1 MKKWMQK
8 LIVITVALVT
18 FGIISPNH
26 EIWELLEHDH
36 SSSSNNNGDYQSSA
50 NSVTYED
57 SISDEVTEH
66 STYLEEQS
74 INSILLTAKEQ
85 SYMKFGSKISPV
97 IGKEFDA
104 RILPKIEEVIQ
115 VTLARHDEEKIPYIK
130 ISDQPSGNYSE
141 KIFHI
146 SNGYTGQDLLRFHV
160 RTERR
165 PVEGYYYNF
174 HYHTVEDQYVKHH
187 NIGDI
192 YYSKNTPPKWLS

>member
-26 EIWELLEHDH
+26 EIWEILDNDQ
-36 SSSSNNNGDYQSSA
+36 SSSSNNGDYQTLTK
-50 NSVTYED
+50 NVDYKD
-57 SISDEVTEH
+57 SLTEELEEH
-66 STYLEEQS
+66 STFLEEPN

-97 IGKEFDA
+97 IGEEFEA

-115 VTLARHDEEKIPYIK
+115 VTLTRQHDEKIPYIK
-130 ISDQPSGNYSE
+130 ISNHPSGNYSE
-141 KIFHI
+141 KIFHL
-146 SNGYTGQDLLRFHV
+146 SDGYTGVDLLRFHV
-160 RTERR
+160 RTEKR

-174 HYHTVEDQYVKHH
+174 HYHTVEDQ
-187 NIGDI
+187 
-192 YYSKNTPPKWLS
+192 